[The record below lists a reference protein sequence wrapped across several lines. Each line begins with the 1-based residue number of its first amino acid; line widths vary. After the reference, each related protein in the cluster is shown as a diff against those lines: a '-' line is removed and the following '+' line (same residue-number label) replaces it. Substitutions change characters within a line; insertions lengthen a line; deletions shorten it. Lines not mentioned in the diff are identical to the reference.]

1 MVLSFSYLACF
12 SILSHVLFF
21 GSKLVQEG
29 LVNLEVISGVLLG
42 HCNTAKQFLNSE
54 TPWESSMANQ
64 SQAANH
70 AQIETAINTLDFQH
84 GNPSLLWGLNVYDS
98 VTIYGLG

>member
-1 MVLSFSYLACF
+1 
-12 SILSHVLFF
+12 
-21 GSKLVQEG
+21 
-29 LVNLEVISGVLLG
+29 
-42 HCNTAKQFLNSE
+42 
-54 TPWESSMANQ
+54 MANQ